1 MGPRNKTGG
10 LWDIVLP
17 LPIASAGRGDS
28 GRSASQPTDQ
38 CYHLQG
44 YFKNATHYIDFQ
56 LTDVRRAGDPALQ
69 SWKEMHPFYFAD
81 GTTVAPA
88 KLRDDG
94 EQNYLSPEVRAFGL
108 SILGLDWSLC
118 LGNCPWVYCFR
129 KHRVLAVSQP
139 VFLYQLS
146 LGVAT
151 FVAPIF
157 TLSWDESFGWS
168 EQQLS
173 AGCTSSPWLIALGH
187 TTVYMA
193 LFTKLWRINKVLQ
206 V

>member
-1 MGPRNKTGG
+1 MALSICSLLTVNTSN
-10 LWDIVLP
+10 D
-17 LPIASAGRGDS
+17 
-28 GRSASQPTDQ
+28 T
-38 CYHLQG
+38 
-44 YFKNATHYIDFQ
+44 IDFQ
-56 LTDVRRAGDPALQ
+56 LTDVLRAGDPALQ

>member
-1 MGPRNKTGG
+1 
-10 LWDIVLP
+10 
-17 LPIASAGRGDS
+17 
-28 GRSASQPTDQ
+28 
-38 CYHLQG
+38 
-44 YFKNATHYIDFQ
+44 
-56 LTDVRRAGDPALQ
+56 
-69 SWKEMHPFYFAD
+69 MHPFYFAD

-108 SILGLDWSLC
+108 SILGLAWSLC
-118 LGNCPWVYCFR
+118 LGNCLWVYCFR
-129 KHRVLAVSQP
+129 KHRVLAASQP

-151 FVAPIF
+151 FVAPVF

>member
-1 MGPRNKTGG
+1 
-10 LWDIVLP
+10 
-17 LPIASAGRGDS
+17 
-28 GRSASQPTDQ
+28 
-38 CYHLQG
+38 
-44 YFKNATHYIDFQ
+44 
-56 LTDVRRAGDPALQ
+56 
-69 SWKEMHPFYFAD
+69 MHPFYFAD

-206 V
+206 VRRTKVELKHVMWPFCTMVIALVVILSIWTEVSGSEWYRETLDQDSGETDGQPLYVWH